1 MPPTFTTP
9 LPSATKL
16 NDGDKLTVEC
26 EPTGNP
32 TPSLVWFRQGRRL
45 VESGRVHFVRENTVY
60 KLVVNNVTLA
70 DSGVY
75 QCEAEN
81 ELGSSIQHTIL
92 DVAGIMAG

>member
-1 MPPTFTTP
+1 M
-9 LPSATKL
+9 
-16 NDGDKLTVEC
+16 
-26 EPTGNP
+26 
-32 TPSLVWFRQGRRL
+32 
-45 VESGRVHFVRENTVY
+45 HFVRENTVY